1 MSDSPWAN
9 FAYAELRCRCGHCDS
24 NGHEMDPAFMA
35 RLQRLRDA
43 YGKPMQLTSAYR
55 CARHPSEAKKAAPGE
70 HFDGRAVDVRCR
82 GGDALTLLRL
92 ALPLG
97 FNRVGIH
104 QKGDARFLHLGL
116 APVGG
121 RLPCPA
127 IWSY

>member
-1 MSDSPWAN
+1 MSDSPWPS
-9 FAYAELRCRCGHCDS
+9 FAYSELRCKCGHCNS
-24 NGHEMDPAFMA
+24 TGREMDPAFMA

-55 CARHPSEAKKAAPGE
+55 CPRHPVEAGKTAPGE

-82 GGDALTLLRL
+82 GAEALTLLRL

-104 QKGDARFLHLGL
+104 QKGSARFLHLGL
-116 APVGG
+116 APAGG
-121 RLPCPA
+121 PLPSPT

>member
-1 MSDSPWAN
+1 MNQSPWAN
-9 FAYAELRCRCGHCDS
+9 FAYSELRCTCGHCDS
-24 NGHEMDPAFMA
+24 TGREMDPAFMA

-43 YGKPMQLTSAYR
+43 YGQPMQLTSAYR
-55 CARHPSEAKKAAPGE
+55 CPRHPSEAGKAAPGE

-82 GGDALTLLRL
+82 GAEALTLLRL

-104 QKGDARFLHLGL
+104 QKGKARFLHLGL
-116 APVGG
+116 APAGG
-121 RLPCPA
+121 RLPSPA